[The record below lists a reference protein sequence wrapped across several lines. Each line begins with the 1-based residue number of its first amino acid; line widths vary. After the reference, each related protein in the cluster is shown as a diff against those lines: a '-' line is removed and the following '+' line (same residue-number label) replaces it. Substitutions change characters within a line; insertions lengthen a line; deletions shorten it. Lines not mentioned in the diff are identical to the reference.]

1 MLKSCSVTIL
11 NGFRSIEPTQYAIPF
26 ISVISDL
33 TFSIKLSSST
43 SVTVNVHP
51 NFSAIEPTSVSF
63 LATRWISF
71 PEFFNCSAKLDPI
84 DPVAPKIRYFSDM
97 SEKYLIFGATGSIGS
112 SLAEQLKN
120 SGNDIHLVARN
131 ETEVGS
137 IAEKLGCTFTVT
149 DVLEDNFI
157 EKVKSDITEIKGIAY
172 CVGSID
178 LKPLRMV
185 TEQDFNKCMKLNL
198 YSAVEVI
205 KGYQESL
212 KKNKGS
218 IVLFSTVAAQRGF
231 TNHAIIA
238 SAKAAVE
245 GLTVS
250 LAAEF
255 APNIRVNCIAP
266 SLTKSKIA
274 EPMLK
279 NTTIA
284 EGIAKAHPLK
294 RLGEGKDSASLAKF
308 LITEDGSWVTGQ
320 IIAVDGGRSKLS

>member
-1 MLKSCSVTIL
+1 
-11 NGFRSIEPTQYAIPF
+11 
-26 ISVISDL
+26 
-33 TFSIKLSSST
+33 
-43 SVTVNVHP
+43 
-51 NFSAIEPTSVSF
+51 
-63 LATRWISF
+63 
-71 PEFFNCSAKLDPI
+71 
-84 DPVAPKIRYFSDM
+84 M

-112 SLAEQLKN
+112 SLAEQLKS
-120 SGNDIHLVARN
+120 SGSDIHLVARN
-131 ETEVGS
+131 ESEIKK
-137 IAEKLGCTFTVT
+137 IAEKLGCSYTVA
-149 DVLEDNFI
+149 DVLEDGFI
-157 EKVKSDITEIKGIAY
+157 EKVKSDINDIKGIAY

-185 TEQDFNKCMKLNL
+185 TEADMNKCMKLNL
-198 YSAVEVI
+198 YSAIEAI

-218 IVLFSTVAAQRGF
+218 VVLFSTVAAQRGF
-231 TNHAIIA
+231 TNHTIIA

-245 GLTVS
+245 GLTVT

-279 NTTIA
+279 NPAIA

-294 RLGEGKDSASLAKF
+294 RLGEGKDSAALAKF
-308 LITEDGSWVTGQ
+308 LITEESSWITGQ

>member
-1 MLKSCSVTIL
+1 
-11 NGFRSIEPTQYAIPF
+11 
-26 ISVISDL
+26 
-33 TFSIKLSSST
+33 
-43 SVTVNVHP
+43 
-51 NFSAIEPTSVSF
+51 
-63 LATRWISF
+63 
-71 PEFFNCSAKLDPI
+71 
-84 DPVAPKIRYFSDM
+84 M
-97 SEKYLIFGATGSIGS
+97 SGKYLIFGATGSIGS
-112 SLAEQLKN
+112 SLAQQLK
-120 SGNDIHLVARN
+120 DADHDAHLVSRN
-131 ETEVGS
+131 EEELKS
-137 IAEKLGCTFTVT
+137 ISNKLGFSYTVA
-149 DVLEDNFI
+149 DVLEEGFI
-157 EKVKSDITEIKGIAY
+157 EKVKSDISEIKGLAY

-185 TEQDFNKCMKLNL
+185 NEQDFQKCMKLNL
-198 YSAVEVI
+198 YSAVEAI

-255 APNIRVNCIAP
+255 APNIRVNCVAP

-279 NTTIA
+279 NTAVA

-294 RLGEGKDSASLAKF
+294 RLGEGKDSAALAKF
-308 LITEDGSWVTGQ
+308 LLTEDSSWVTGQ
-320 IIAVDGGRSKLS
+320 IIAVDGGRSYFKRVGDLSVPTKFMKIVDGEFVDDGR

>member
-1 MLKSCSVTIL
+1 
-11 NGFRSIEPTQYAIPF
+11 
-26 ISVISDL
+26 
-33 TFSIKLSSST
+33 
-43 SVTVNVHP
+43 
-51 NFSAIEPTSVSF
+51 
-63 LATRWISF
+63 
-71 PEFFNCSAKLDPI
+71 
-84 DPVAPKIRYFSDM
+84 M
-97 SEKYLIFGATGSIGS
+97 SEKYLIFGATGSVGS

-131 ETEVGS
+131 ESEVKT
-137 IAEKLGCTFTVT
+137 IAEKLGCSYTVA
-149 DVLEDNFI
+149 DVLEDGFI
-157 EKVKSDITEIKGIAY
+157 EKVKSDINDIKGIAY

-185 TEQDFNKCMKLNL
+185 TEADMNKCMKLNL
-198 YSAVEVI
+198 YSAIEAI
-205 KGYQESL
+205 KGFQESL

-218 IVLFSTVAAQRGF
+218 VVLFSTVAAQRGF
-231 TNHAIIA
+231 TNHTIIA

-245 GLTVS
+245 GLTVT

-266 SLTKSKIA
+266 SLSKSKIA

-279 NTTIA
+279 NPAIA

-294 RLGEGKDSASLAKF
+294 RLGEGKDSAALAKF
-308 LITEDGSWVTGQ
+308 LITEESSWITGQ